1 MSDMMEEKI
10 IEALKEATKV
20 PNQGVILGIGD
31 DAAVTEIKPG
41 YQLVTATD
49 VIALG
54 THYPEGMDPQS
65 IGHRCLAVN
74 LSDIAAM
81 GATPLWAN
89 LIVSLPTVKL
99 DWINKFIEGF
109 ASIADQFNVALIG
122 GDTIRGP
129 EFFAVSLQGVV
140 YKDQYISR
148 SGAQTDD
155 LIYVSGQLGDASYG
169 LKIVKD
175 KTVTEDNQLLV
186 DKFLYPNPRIEEAKT
201 ISLFASSMID
211 LSDGLYSD
219 LMKIMSESSVGVEV
233 DVSKLPI
240 SALLSDQLSEEAAIN
255 QALLGGDDY
264 ELCFTL
270 PAAREMEFLETHQSI
285 SDPLFTCIGKIR
297 EGSDLKLFDGK
308 QDFVISEKPYNHF

>member
-1 MSDMMEEKI
+1 MPDMMEEKI

-20 PNQGVILGIGD
+20 PNQDVILGIGD

-54 THYPEGMDPQS
+54 THYPEGIDPQS

-89 LIVSLPTVKL
+89 LIVSLPNVKL

-109 ASIADQFNVALIG
+109 ASIANQFNVALIG
-122 GDTIRGP
+122 GDTICGP

-140 YKDQYISR
+140 YKDQYIAR
-148 SGAQTDD
+148 SGAQIDD

-169 LKIVKD
+169 LKIIEK
-175 KTVTEDNQLLV
+175 KTVTAGNQLLV
-186 DKFLYPNPRIEEAKT
+186 DKFLYPNPRVGEAKI
-201 ISLFASSMID
+201 ISAFASSMID

-219 LMKIMSESSVGVEV
+219 LMKIMSESSVSAEI

-240 SALLSDQLSEEAAIN
+240 STLLSDQLSSEAAIN

-264 ELCFTL
+264 ELCFTI
-270 PAAREMEFLETHQSI
+270 PANKEMEFLEVHQSF
-285 SDPLFTCIGKIR
+285 SDPLFTRIGKIR
-297 EGSDLKLFDGK
+297 QGSDLKLFNGK
-308 QDFVISEKPYNHF
+308 EDFVISKEPYNHF

>member
-1 MSDMMEEKI
+1 
-10 IEALKEATKV
+10 
-20 PNQGVILGIGD
+20 
-31 DAAVTEIKPG
+31 
-41 YQLVTATD
+41 
-49 VIALG
+49 
-54 THYPEGMDPQS
+54 
-65 IGHRCLAVN
+65 
-74 LSDIAAM
+74 
-81 GATPLWAN
+81 
-89 LIVSLPTVKL
+89 LPTVKL

-109 ASIADQFNVALIG
+109 ATIANQFNVALIG

-140 YKDQYISR
+140 YKDQYIAR
-148 SGAQTDD
+148 SGAKTDD

-169 LKIVKD
+169 LNIIKE

-219 LMKIMSESSVGVEV
+219 LMKIMSESSVGAEV

-240 SALLSDQLSEEAAIN
+240 SALLSDLLSEEAAIN

-270 PAAREMEFLETHQSI
+270 PVDREVEFLEAHRSL
-285 SDPLFTCIGKIR
+285 SDPFFTCIGKIR
-297 EGSDLKLFDGK
+297 QGSDMRLLDGK

>member
-1 MSDMMEEKI
+1 MPDMMEEKI
-10 IEALKEATKV
+10 IEALKESTKV
-20 PNQGVILGIGD
+20 PNHGVILGIGD
-31 DAAVTEIKPG
+31 DAAVTEIKSDH
-41 YQLVTATD
+41 QLVTASD

-54 THYPEGMDPQS
+54 THYPEGIDPQS

-89 LIVSLPTVKL
+89 LIVSLPTVEL

-109 ASIADQFNVALIG
+109 ANIANQFNVTLIG
-122 GDTIRGP
+122 GDTIHGP

-140 YKDQYISR
+140 CKDQYIAR

-175 KTVTEDNQLLV
+175 KIATEDNQLLV

-240 SALLSDQLSEEAAIN
+240 SALLSEQLSEEAAIN
-255 QALLGGDDY
+255 HALLGGDDY

-270 PAAREMEFLETHQSI
+270 PVDREIEFLEAHRSL

>member
-1 MSDMMEEKI
+1 MLDVTEEKI

-31 DAAVTEIKPG
+31 DAAVAEIKPG
-41 YQLVTATD
+41 HQLVTATD

-54 THYPEGMDPQS
+54 THYPEGIDPKS

-109 ASIADQFNVALIG
+109 ATIANRFNVALVG
-122 GDTIRGP
+122 GDTICGP

-140 YKDQYISR
+140 YEDRYISR
-148 SGAQTDD
+148 SGAQVDD
-155 LIYVSGQLGDASYG
+155 LIYVSGLLGDASYG
-169 LKIVKD
+169 LKIIKD
-175 KTVTEDNQLLV
+175 KTTTKGNQLLI
-186 DKFLYPNPRIEEAKT
+186 DKFLYPNPRVEEAKT
-201 ISLFASSMID
+201 ISSFASSMID
-211 LSDGLYSD
+211 LSDGVYSD
-219 LMKIMSESSVGVEV
+219 LMKIMSESNVGVEV

-240 SALLSDQLSEEAAIN
+240 SVLLSDQLNREAAIH

-270 PAAREMEFLETHQSI
+270 PAAREMEFLKMHQSI
-285 SDPLFTCIGKIR
+285 SDPSFTYIGKIR
-297 EGSDLKLFDGK
+297 QGSDLKLFDGK
-308 QDFVISEKPYNHF
+308 EKFVISEKPYKHF